1 MTPAR
6 SALAEQ
12 FGEID
17 IYLFDQLLR
26 GRITPDMSV
35 LDAGCGTG
43 RNLVYLLRSGY
54 DVMGVDE
61 DAAAIDSLRRLGVE
75 LAPRLAPQNFRVEP
89 IEKMSFGDATA
100 DVVIGNA
107 VLHFARDERH
117 FWAMLNEMWRVLR
130 PGGIL
135 FCRLAS
141 TIGMEGRFR
150 QISGRRFQLLD
161 GAERFLV
168 DEPMLVDATARLG
181 GDLLDPLKT
190 TVVQNLRCM
199 TTWVLRKR
207 PTATSVRI
215 G

>member
-1 MTPAR
+1 VTPTR
-6 SALAEQ
+6 SGLAEQ

-26 GRITPDMSV
+26 GRIAPDMTV

-43 RNLVYLLRSGY
+43 RNLAYLLRSGH

-61 DAAAIDSLRRLGVE
+61 DATAIAAVRRLAAE
-75 LAPRLAPQNFRVEP
+75 LAPRLPSQNFRVEP
-89 IEKMSFGDATA
+89 IEKMSFADAAA

-117 FWAMLNEMWRVLR
+117 FGAMLNEMWRVLGV
-130 PGGIL
+130 GGML

-150 QISGRRFQLLD
+150 HISGRRFQLLD

-168 DEPMLVDATARLG
+168 DEQVLMDATARLG

-190 TVVQNLRCM
+190 TVVQSLRCM
-199 TTWVLRKR
+199 TTWVVRKR
-207 PTATSVRI
+207 NSEKSGA
-215 G
+215 